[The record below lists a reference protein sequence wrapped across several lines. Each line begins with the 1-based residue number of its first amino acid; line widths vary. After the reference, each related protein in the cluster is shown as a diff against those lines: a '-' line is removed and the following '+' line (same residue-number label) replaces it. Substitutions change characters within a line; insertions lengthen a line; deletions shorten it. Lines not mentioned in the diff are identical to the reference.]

1 MAPLVTLVL
10 LGLLSLSG
18 LDAVQRECPLL
29 PFPLPPA
36 RPCPARSHWALTP
49 YPPVPIPRFGG
60 VARGFL
66 SGCGGGGGVWSGEG
80 CEPRTPASP
89 GLGEGTS
96 GTLAPG
102 GSGQSDRGVGGV
114 LFRWFAGP
122 LASPAQRERRA
133 GWRVPKGW
141 VGGCEWVETT
151 RGLWGS
157 RRQGVSVR
165 WEPEGL
171 ELPPGARQVQ
181 LPLCTFPKSATTKPR
196 RGSCTRLLWNVLR
209 CLYSTS
215 RRSFSCSRYL
225 SLLIIIIELPVGG
238 LLTCAMCCMSFNC
251 EMRLRCKQGA
261 FIISLS

>member
-1 MAPLVTLVL
+1 MRLF
-10 LGLLSLSG
+10 LGLWS
-18 LDAVQRECPLL
+18 R
-29 PFPLPPA
+29 
-36 RPCPARSHWALTP
+36 W
-49 YPPVPIPRFGG
+49 G
-60 VARGFL
+60 VVRGVGR
-66 SGCGGGGGVWSGEG
+66 GCD
-80 CEPRTPASP
+80 PRTPASP
-89 GLGEGTS
+89 GWGEGTS
-96 GTLAPG
+96 GTPAPG
-102 GSGQSDRGVGGV
+102 GSGQRDRGGGGV

-122 LASPAQRERRA
+122 LVPPAQRELRA
-133 GWRVPKGW
+133 G
-141 VGGCEWVETT
+141 WVETT

-209 CLYSTS
+209 CLHSAP
-215 RRSFSCSRYL
+215 RRSFPCSRYL

-251 EMRLRCKQGA
+251 EMRLRYKQDA